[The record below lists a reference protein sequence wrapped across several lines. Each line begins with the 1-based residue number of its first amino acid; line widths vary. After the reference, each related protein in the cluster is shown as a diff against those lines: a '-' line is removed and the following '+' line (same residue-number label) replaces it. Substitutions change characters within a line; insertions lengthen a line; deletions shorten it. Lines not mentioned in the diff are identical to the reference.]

1 MLYLSQRKISQI
13 TRMQD
18 GSNLDGH
25 AGGYPAG
32 QGPAAMLGPAGPYQ
46 SAQPQPEPEPVYS
59 PPNPASGAFGKVVDG
74 GRERRPEQ
82 QPAGGPGYSRP
93 ANSRRDEYQG
103 PSQQQQQPN
112 QQSPQQPP
120 QQTPQTSNEI
130 KISVGIEGI
139 KLLNAEITETK
150 NKIEQNEKS
159 LKSRLMIAAFLG
171 FCSIAIGI
179 GANTKYGAGNMSA
192 FESLAGKHGA
202 GGTAE
207 NLWNSGSTTDPLR
220 GINYGFA
227 VAGFVLPI
235 LGTLLSLMGAFYNY
249 NQIKIGVKNN
259 KLRQLAIE
267 GFSLPKTIQP
277 DIHPNHVKL
286 KEKIVE
292 ISSAPTTEFSP
303 SLAVQLARAHR
314 REMKYL
320 EI

>member
-18 GSNLDGH
+18 GSPSDGQQALPV
-25 AGGYPAG
+25 AGMPGRG
-32 QGPAAMLGPAGPYQ
+32 GPDQ
-46 SAQPQPEPEPVYS
+46 SAQQKQAFQPQV
-59 PPNPASGAFGKVVDG
+59 PAQYTGERADG
-74 GRERRPEQ
+74 LYDPSQ
-82 QPAGGPGYSRP
+82 QLGGLGYSRP
-93 ANSRRDEYQG
+93 ANSRRDENQG
-103 PSQQQQQPN
+103 PYQQQQQPN

-120 QQTPQTSNEI
+120 QQPPQNPNEI
-130 KISVGIEGI
+130 KISVGTEGV
-139 KLLNAEITETK
+139 KSLNAEIIKTDNEIK
-150 NKIEQNEKS
+150 ENKKS

-179 GANTKYGAGNMSA
+179 GANMKYGAGDMSA

-202 GGTAE
+202 GGTAA
-207 NLWNSGSTTDPLR
+207 NLWNSGSATDPLR

-267 GFSLPKTIQP
+267 GFSLTKTIQP

-286 KEKIVE
+286 KEKIDE
-292 ISSAPTTEFSP
+292 ISSAPLTEFSP
-303 SLAVQLARAHR
+303 SLAVQLARAHSR
-314 REMKYL
+314 QMKSL
-320 EI
+320 AGLNRT